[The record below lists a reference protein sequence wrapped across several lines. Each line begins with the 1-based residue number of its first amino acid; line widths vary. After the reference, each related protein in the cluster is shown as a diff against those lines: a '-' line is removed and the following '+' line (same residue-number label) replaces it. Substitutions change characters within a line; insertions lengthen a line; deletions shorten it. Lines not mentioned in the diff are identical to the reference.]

1 MKAFGILYTLV
12 IITSASLPIEI
23 PGSPSRYRPLFR
35 GSTTESPEGKRS
47 SCVTYTHSDALL
59 SEKEQLLQATQC
71 LNNAIMQ
78 ISQSQTVSQ
87 AYISET
93 FDFICNSLM
102 WDPELHEQASV
113 LEKVIL
119 QRLEPERSAR
129 SLKQVHV
136 GLILHQLED
145 LKVNLVGHEHLA
157 VENIEVTP
165 DSSSQ
170 TIRVKSN
177 DCDNT
182 AAEGNSN
189 EENPPFFDM
198 DD

>member
-1 MKAFGILYTLV
+1 MKAYGILYTLV
-12 IITSASLPIEI
+12 ITTSASSPIEI
-23 PGSPSRYRPLFR
+23 PGSPLRYRPVFR
-35 GSTTESPEGKRS
+35 GSTTQSPGGRRS
-47 SCVTYTHSDALL
+47 ACVTYSHSDVLL
-59 SEKEQLLQATQC
+59 SEKEQLLQATEC
-71 LNNAIMQ
+71 LDSAIMQ
-78 ISQSQTVSQ
+78 ISQSQTVAQ

-136 GLILHQLED
+136 GLIVHQLED

-157 VENIEVTP
+157 VENIEETP
-165 DSSSQ
+165 ESSSQ
-170 TIRVKSN
+170 TIRVRSN
-177 DCDNT
+177 GCEIT
-182 AAEGNSN
+182 TAEGTSN